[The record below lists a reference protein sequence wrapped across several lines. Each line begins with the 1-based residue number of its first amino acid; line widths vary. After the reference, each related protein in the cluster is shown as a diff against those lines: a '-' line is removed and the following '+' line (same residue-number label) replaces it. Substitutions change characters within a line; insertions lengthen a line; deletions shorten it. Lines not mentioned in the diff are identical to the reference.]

1 MLIKFNVKNLCLSAQ
16 TKNNNYFL
24 YFILNLNLKFSSYNN
39 NLRQRVEEGN
49 LVDISDGDFEDSDW
63 HFNKFNKRYKFN
75 FYCITELIKFES
87 KGQIWL
93 LFCIRKYS
101 SL

>member
-1 MLIKFNVKNLCLSAQ
+1 MLIKINVKNESLPAQ

-24 YFILNLNLKFSSYNN
+24 KFILNPILKFSSYNN

-63 HFNKFNKRYKFN
+63 LFNKFN
-75 FYCITELIKFES
+75 
-87 KGQIWL
+87 
-93 LFCIRKYS
+93 
-101 SL
+101 

>member
-1 MLIKFNVKNLCLSAQ
+1 MLIKLNVKNQCLSAQ

-49 LVDISDGDFEDSDW
+49 LVDISDGDFEDSD
-63 HFNKFNKRYKFN
+63 
-75 FYCITELIKFES
+75 
-87 KGQIWL
+87 
-93 LFCIRKYS
+93 
-101 SL
+101 